1 MVRYDAHLRPPP
13 KMRQQPRRNWNGRLS
28 FLRRHLTLRKPVED
42 AVVEIDKRPAN
53 AIAGGCNGACPGA
66 GVQTDKYESR
76 KVTQRPLLGLY
87 LLSF

>member
-1 MVRYDAHLRPPP
+1 
-13 KMRQQPRRNWNGRLS
+13 MRQQPRRNWNGRLS
-28 FLRRHLTLRKPVED
+28 FLRRRLTLRKPVED

-53 AIAGGCNGACPGA
+53 ALIAGSGCNGACPGA

-87 LLSF
+87 FLSF